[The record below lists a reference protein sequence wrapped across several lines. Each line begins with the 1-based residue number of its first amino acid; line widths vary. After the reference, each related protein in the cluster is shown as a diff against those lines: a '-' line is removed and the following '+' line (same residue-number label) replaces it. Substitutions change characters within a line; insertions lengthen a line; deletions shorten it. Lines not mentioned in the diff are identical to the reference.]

1 MAKIILKEHGLTKL
15 FPRFLPTIIRESIG
29 LGFYFGVYDALIKY
43 FTHEGNVNLAGSMLA
58 GACAGIGFWSC
69 IYPVDY
75 VETLIQGDS
84 LVNPQYRG
92 SWHCA
97 QE

>member
-1 MAKIILKEHGLTKL
+1 M
-15 FPRFLPTIIRESIG
+15 
-29 LGFYFGVYDALIKY
+29 
-43 FTHEGNVNLAGSMLA
+43 NLAGSMLA
-58 GACAGIGFWSC
+58 GACAGIGFWAF

-75 VETLIQGDS
+75 IKTLIQGDS
-84 LVNPQYRG
+84 LVKPQYRG

>member
-1 MAKIILKEHGLTKL
+1 MDWQSLKLDF
-15 FPRFLPTIIRESIG
+15 FPPWSENQL
-29 LGFYFGVYDALIKY
+29 ALDFTLEFMKY
-43 FTHEGNVNLAGSMLA
+43 FTHEGNVNLACSMLA

-75 VETLIQGDS
+75 IKTLIQGDS